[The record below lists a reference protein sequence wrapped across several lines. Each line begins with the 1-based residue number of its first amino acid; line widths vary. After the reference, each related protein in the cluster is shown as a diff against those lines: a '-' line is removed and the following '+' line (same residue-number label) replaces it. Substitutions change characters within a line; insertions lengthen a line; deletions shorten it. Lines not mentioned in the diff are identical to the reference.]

1 MVKNATLS
9 KKAATEA
16 TAEVAAEATAGA
28 ASEGAAETSADATTE
43 VVTEVAAN
51 ANADTVATMGA
62 DQAEGLRSMFGEAQA
77 RFLCLACALDGDT
90 AVQITMGLAHC
101 FRQQGQR
108 VLYIDEIPMQARQ
121 TIKSLSYTVRYD
133 LAQAL
138 ENDIALEKTIYKAED
153 NLWFSVALRMARSY
167 KTRRLKLPNL
177 MDRLQKLS
185 LEIDIVLHATS
196 EPIDGVM
203 RALSKTSQPIVIT
216 APDDASLI
224 RAIELIR
231 EFSQQTDGRP
241 ISVVVVGG
249 DTQEQGQSAFD
260 TLSAASKSLL
270 DQPLDLIGWLAAT
283 PLSNSTEKSKQPAG
297 LIIPSTLYGK
307 LATMLN
313 HA

>member
-1 MVKNATLS
+1 MVKNATLD
-9 KKAATEA
+9 KKAA
-16 TAEVAAEATAGA
+16 AEA
-28 ASEGAAETSADATTE
+28 AAETS
-43 VVTEVAAN
+43 
-51 ANADTVATMGA
+51 ADTVATMGA

-101 FRQQGQR
+101 LRQQGQR
-108 VLYIDEIPMQARQ
+108 VLYIDEIPMQERQ
-121 TIKSLSYTVRYD
+121 AIKSLSYTVRYD

-138 ENDIALEKTIYKAED
+138 ENDIALEKTVYKAED
-153 NLWFSVALRMARSY
+153 NLWFSVALRMARSF
-167 KTRRLKLPNL
+167 KTRRLKPPTL
-177 MDRLQKLS
+177 MERLQKLT
-185 LEIDIVLHATS
+185 LELDVVLHATS
-196 EPIDGVM
+196 QPINGVM
-203 RALSKTSQPIVIT
+203 RALSKTPQPIVIT

-231 EFSQQTDGRP
+231 EFSQQTDGKP

-249 DTQEQGQSAFD
+249 DTEEQGQAAFD
-260 TLSAASKSLL
+260 TLSTASKSLL

-283 PLSNSTEKSKQPAG
+283 PLSNSTEKSKHPAG

-307 LATMLN
+307 LATILT